1 MFTKSS
7 IKHFALNSAGLVAL
21 ADLSTIAQRSALR
34 GSASFLD
41 VLFLAPGIHSHQAA
55 ASNVN
60 GGEVP
65 TTGAMSSGNVF
76 RMENQATVN
85 YLRKIGQPG
94 CLVNVHVMQYKT
106 KSSIVRRRL
115 EILLFTHDISASL
128 LYLSGVAMTI
138 VVLALLGTIH
148 DFWALGVLG
157 LLIFARFLNVVV
169 IKRRTN
175 TLGRK
180 RVEEKDAGG
189 DLLVLLSQ
197 DRWIRMR
204 GLDDDLKAVTTGQW
218 LRDETAIEGF
228 ATGFAKLLVYVAA
241 AISSNSSTIGNLMI
255 VSLLL
260 ISVALLGICNFL
272 TQHLRIF
279 DRIVYTTGDRKKYSR
294 RSDLTEE
301 LIRSSGR
308 DDWAMGMGL
317 ISSPST
323 HV

>member
-106 KSSIVRRRL
+106 KSYILRGL
-115 EILLFTHDISASL
+115 EILLFTHDITASL

-175 TLGRK
+175 TLGWK
-180 RVEEKDAGG
+180 SVEEKDAGG

-218 LRDETAIEGF
+218 LRDETTIEGF
-228 ATGFAKLLVYVAA
+228 ATGLAKLLVYVAA
-241 AISSNSSTIGNLMI
+241 AISTNSSTIGNLMI

-260 ISVALLGICNFL
+260 ISAALLGICNFL
-272 TQHLRIF
+272 TQHLRMF

-294 RSDLTEE
+294 RSDLAEE

-308 DDWAMGMGL
+308 DDWAIAMGL
-317 ISSPST
+317 ISSPSP